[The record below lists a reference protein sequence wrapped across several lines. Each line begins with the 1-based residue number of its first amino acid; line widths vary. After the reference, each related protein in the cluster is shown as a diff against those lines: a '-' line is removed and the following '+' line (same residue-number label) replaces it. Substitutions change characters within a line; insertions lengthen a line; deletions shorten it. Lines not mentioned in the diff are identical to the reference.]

1 MARLPLRLC
10 RRPGRSPAVL
20 DVGDGDAKPLDLANH
35 LAVEIS
41 VAIHMGRRNEE
52 LRLVPFR
59 LEVPTQLRK
68 RDGLLERPTF
78 AAHRDRI
85 DPRWQARIDWLQ

>member
-1 MARLPLRLC
+1 
-10 RRPGRSPAVL
+10 
-20 DVGDGDAKPLDLANH
+20 
-35 LAVEIS
+35 
-41 VAIHMGRRNEE
+41 
-52 LRLVPFR
+52 
-59 LEVPTQLRK
+59 LRK